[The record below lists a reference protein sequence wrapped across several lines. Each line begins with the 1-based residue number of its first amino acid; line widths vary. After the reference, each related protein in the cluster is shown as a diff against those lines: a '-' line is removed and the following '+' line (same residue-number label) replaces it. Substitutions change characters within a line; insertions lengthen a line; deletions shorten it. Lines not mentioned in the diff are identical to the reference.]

1 MKILVTGNLGY
12 LGTVLTPFL
21 VRQSHEVH
29 GVDNGMASATVINEF
44 PSDSPIQ
51 HKLVSELTGLENFD
65 IVYHLAAIS
74 NDPMGEINEEFT
86 FNVNVGIPKKLVD
99 LYPNARHVLASSA
112 SVYGAIPN
120 TDVADESY
128 KLNPLTAYARSKVA
142 AEEVVRKAES
152 YSILRMGTLWGHSPN
167 MRRDIVVNAF
177 CWEAIHSGEI
187 KPKAKARRPILHVV
201 DAAYAM
207 IAAGFNPDALGK
219 TLNVSSE
226 NTTVQDIADAVA
238 AVTDTKV
245 SMSPEITPDARDY
258 AMDSSKYLK
267 LVKNINHQ
275 RVLADRYQI
284 YEIVYDAKHLGPEY
298 PTRLEQ
304 LCLWLDN
311 LPS

>member
-29 GVDNGMASATVINEF
+29 GLDNGMAAATANNES
-44 PSDSPIQ
+44 PSDQPIQ
-51 HKLVSELTGLENFD
+51 HKSTAELTGLEKFD

-74 NDPMGEINEEFT
+74 NDPMGEVDEDLT
-86 FNVNVGIPKKLVD
+86 VNVNVNIPKKLVEM
-99 LYPNARHVLASSA
+99 YPGARHVLASSA

-128 KLNPLTAYARSKVA
+128 QLNPLTAYARSKVA
-142 AEEVVRKAES
+142 AEDVVRKATAH
-152 YSILRMGTLWGHSPN
+152 SILRMGTLWGHSPN

-177 CWEAIHSGEI
+177 CWEAVHSGSI
-187 KPKAKARRPILHVV
+187 NPKAKARRPILHVV

-207 IAAGFNPDALGK
+207 IMAGFSPDSLGK

-258 AMDSSKYLK
+258 AMDSSRYLN
-267 LVKNINHQ
+267 LVRNINHQ
-275 RVLADRYQI
+275 RVLSDRYQI

-304 LCLWLDN
+304 LRLWLDK

>member
-29 GVDNGMASATVINEF
+29 GLDNGMAAATARNET

-51 HKLVSELTGLENFD
+51 HRDISELTGLEGFD

-74 NDPMGEINEEFT
+74 NDPMGEVNEELT
-86 FNVNVGIPKKLVD
+86 TEVNVNLPKKLAG

-128 KLNPLTAYARSKVA
+128 PLNPLTAYARSKVA
-142 AEEVVRKAES
+142 AESVVSEMRA

-177 CWEAIHSGEI
+177 CWEAVSNGVI
-187 KPKAKARRPILHVV
+187 KPKSKARRPILHVV

-207 IAAGFNPDALGK
+207 IAAGLNPDALNK
-219 TLNVSSE
+219 VMNVSSE
-226 NTTVQDIADAVA
+226 NTTVEAIADAVA
-238 AVTDTKV
+238 SVTDTSV
-245 SMSPEITPDARDY
+245 SISSEITPDARDY

-267 LVKNINHQ
+267 IVRNINHQ
-275 RVLADRYQI
+275 RVLSDRYQI

-304 LCLWLDN
+304 LRLWLDK

>member
-1 MKILVTGNLGY
+1 
-12 LGTVLTPFL
+12 
-21 VRQSHEVH
+21 
-29 GVDNGMASATVINEF
+29 VINEF
-44 PSDSPIQ
+44 PSDNPIQ

-65 IVYHLAAIS
+65 IIYHLAAIS
-74 NDPMGEINEEFT
+74 NDPMGEVNGELT
-86 FNVNVGIPKKLVD
+86 FDVNVGIPKKLVD

-142 AEEVVRKAES
+142 AEEVVKKVES

-207 IAAGFNPDALGK
+207 IAAGFNPDALGE

-226 NTTVQDIADAVA
+226 NTTVQDIAEAVA

-304 LCLWLDN
+304 LFLWLDK